1 MSNRVELL
9 KQARARMADERDVF
23 VKTLAAPFD
32 RDNAERARNR
42 FIEFQNVVDAL
53 DRAIAGEQSAT

>member
-1 MSNRVELL
+1 MSTRIELL
-9 KQARARMADERDVF
+9 KQARARMADERDTF

-42 FIEFQNVVDAL
+42 FIEFQKVVEAL
-53 DRAIAGEQSAT
+53 DQAIAGELAAT